1 MRPDRRASGEY
12 LAAFAE
18 IVRKVAAQLGGID
31 RKLLPVRLYV
41 AGGAALHVRTGGRI
55 SEDIDG
61 VFSRR
66 VVLRDD
72 LEVSYKAPDGRA
84 RMLYLDRNY
93 NDTLG
98 LMHEDAYDD
107 AEPLELPGVDARVVE
122 VRVLSPLDLA
132 VSKLARFGE
141 ADRED
146 IERLARDKLIDAGGL
161 RQRAEEALEGYVGD
175 LAAVRTSI
183 DLACNL
189 VAAVRS
195 RGRRPSRPKKT

>member
-1 MRPDRRASGEY
+1 MRPDRRASREY
-12 LAAFAE
+12 LQAFAE
-18 IVRKVAAQLGGID
+18 IVRKISAQLSGID

-41 AGGAALHVRTGGRI
+41 AGGAALHLRTGARI

-66 VVLRDD
+66 VVLKDN
-72 LEVSYKAPDGRA
+72 LQVAYKGPDGRA
-84 RMLYLDRNY
+84 RLLYLDRNY

-107 AEPLELPGVDARVVE
+107 SERLELPGIDTGILE
-122 VRVLSPLDLA
+122 LRVLSPVDLA
-132 VSKLARFGE
+132 VSKLARFGD

-146 IERLARDKLIDAGGL
+146 IEILAREKLIDPGSL
-161 RQRAEEALEGYVGD
+161 RKRAEEALKGYVGD

-183 DLACNL
+183 DLASQL
-189 VAAVRS
+189 VAAAQR
-195 RGRRPSRPKKT
+195 RGRRR

>member
-1 MRPDRRASGEY
+1 MRPDRRASREY
-12 LAAFAE
+12 LEAFAG
-18 IVRKVAAQLGGID
+18 IVQKITAQLAGIE

-41 AGGAALHVRTGGRI
+41 AGGAALHLRTGARI
-55 SEDIDG
+55 SEDIDA

-66 VVLRDD
+66 VVLQDN
-72 LEVSYKAPDGRA
+72 LHVAYKGPDGRA
-84 RMLYLDRNY
+84 RVLYLDRNY

-98 LMHEDAYDD
+98 LMHEGAYDA
-107 AEPLELPGVDARVVE
+107 AERLELPGTDPGILE

-132 VSKLARFGE
+132 VSKLARFGD

-146 IERLARDKLIDAGGL
+146 IDILAREKLIDAAGL
-161 RQRAEEALEGYVGD
+161 RKRAEEALKGYVGD

-189 VAAVRS
+189 VAAVHRPK
-195 RGRRPSRPKKT
+195 GRR